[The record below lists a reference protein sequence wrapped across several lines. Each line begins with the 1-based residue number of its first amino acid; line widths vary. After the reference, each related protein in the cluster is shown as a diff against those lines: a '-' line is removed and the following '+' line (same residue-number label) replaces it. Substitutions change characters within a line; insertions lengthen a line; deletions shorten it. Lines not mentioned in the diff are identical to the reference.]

1 MKGLKDHPWKE
12 ALAGLFRGDRFMS
25 LAMPIPLRD
34 LLIEGK

>member
-25 LAMPIPLRD
+25 LGMAIPFRGLM
-34 LLIEGK
+34 IEGK